1 MHLISFD
8 IGIKNMAYCMFD
20 VSGGS
25 MSCTSWTAMNLM
37 PSAPVVSDAN
47 MVALFCSS
55 CKRKAKYKHGVS
67 EGESCL
73 DLWLCEAHA
82 KRAEQVGR
90 FVRPGKEWTMAALRK
105 KTVVQLRELVLQRC
119 VATTT
124 TTTTTVVPPVASKT
138 ACLALLQEWMLS
150 HVLEPAVPTQVK
162 ATSTSAND
170 ADLIDVGRQL
180 CLQLDAAHL
189 PTTVHHVI
197 IENQISPL
205 AARMRTLQGM
215 LTQYF
220 IVRHPEARIHYISSS
235 NKLKDFV
242 LPPPPPPAARGA
254 TTASTASAAERYRQH
269 KADSIVHCARMLAA
283 NPSLGYSPV
292 FLTSHAKKDD
302 LADCWLQAMW
312 FLKHDKTVECKISWS
327 AEDLK
332 INCVDG

>member
-1 MHLISFD
+1 
-8 IGIKNMAYCMFD
+8 
-20 VSGGS
+20 
-25 MSCTSWTAMNLM
+25 MNLM

-55 CKRKAKYKHGVS
+55 CKRKAKYKHCVS
-67 EGESCL
+67 EGESSL

-82 KRAEQVGR
+82 KRAEEEGR

-105 KTVVQLRELVLQRC
+105 KTVEQLRELVLQHC
-119 VATTT
+119 VAVATTP
-124 TTTTTVVPPVASKT
+124 TTVVLPAAASKT
-138 ACLALLQEWMLS
+138 ACLALLQEWMLK
-150 HVLEPAVPTQVK
+150 HVLKPAVPTQVK
-162 ATSTSAND
+162 ATPSAND

-180 CLQLDAAHL
+180 CSQLDAAHL
-189 PTTVHHVI
+189 PATVHHVI

-242 LPPPPPPAARGA
+242 LPPRAERRA
-254 TTASTASAAERYRQH
+254 TTARQTESASTVTAAERYRQH

-283 NPSLGYSPV
+283 NPTLGYSPA

-332 INCVDG
+332 INCVDE